1 MNTKIGFAAVLSMGL
16 VALQSQAGV
25 KYDVECTND
34 WFAVSASSLP
44 AGEISGTV
52 TGQGAWTSVPSG
64 DNTATVADS
73 KIILDTAVAD
83 PLVFKPTSSN
93 AVPVARIVSRM
104 KVTQSSDLPS
114 TAELVGAKTALCAC
128 TNGTGVLKW
137 FALTSGAWVEM
148 SNGTPEPG
156 NVYEIV
162 LETDVD
168 AHNIRYLV
176 KKDGMSTYT
185 VVSGGWIAD
194 SALTAQISAIGFS
207 GETEINSFYGNAIV
221 GLDSEST
228 DVVIPVADTNAP
240 AVKVTKD
247 WIAANMGDNVGT
259 AAGLAD
265 AIAKIN
271 TKPAGGN
278 DMTYWQSY
286 VLGLTPSVPTS
297 KPIVQ
302 PVQNTSA
309 SKVAFK
315 LGNVAVNAEAGVP
328 VKYRVNSYSDAA
340 CSKDLQEGTFV
351 GSGETAESP
360 GELPTAAGV
369 KYYKLEIKFGN

>member
-1 MNTKIGFAAVLSMGL
+1 MGL

-44 AGEISGTV
+44 AGKISGTV
-52 TGQGAWTSVPSG
+52 AGQGAWTSVPSG
-64 DNTATVADS
+64 DNTATVAGS

-104 KVTQSSDLPS
+104 KVTRSFDLPS

-128 TNGTGVLKW
+128 TNGTGALKW
-137 FALTSGAWVEM
+137 FALTSGAWAEM

-176 KKDGMSTYT
+176 KKDGISTYT
-185 VVSGGWIAD
+185 VVSDDGENSGWIAD
-194 SALTAQISAIGFS
+194 SALTAQISAIAFS
-207 GETEINSFYGNAIV
+207 GETEIESFYGKEIV
-221 GLDSEST
+221 GSDGKST

-240 AVKVTKD
+240 AVKVTKA
-247 WIAANMGDNVGT
+247 WIDANMDANVDT
-259 AAGLAD
+259 AAGLSE
-265 AIAKIN
+265 AISHIN
-271 TKPAGGN
+271 DTAANGT
-278 DMTYWQSY
+278 TYWQSY
-286 VLGLTPSVPTS
+286 VLGLTPSVSTS

-302 PVQNTSA
+302 PVQNASA

-315 LGNVAVNAEAGVP
+315 LGNVTVNSNAGVP
-328 VKYRVNSYSDAA
+328 VSYRVNSYSDAA

-360 GELPTAAGV
+360 GELPTKAGAT
-369 KYYKLEIKFGN
+369 YYKLEIKFGN

>member
-1 MNTKIGFAAVLSMGL
+1 MGL

-25 KYDVECTND
+25 KYEVECTNG
-34 WFAVSASSLP
+34 WFAVGSTNLTT
-44 AGEISGTV
+44 AGEITKGPVGV
-52 TGQGAWTSVPSG
+52 TGSWTAVPTNG
-64 DNTATVADS
+64 TATVADS

-83 PLVFKPTSSN
+83 PLVFKPTYSN

-128 TNGTGVLKW
+128 TNATGELKW

-148 SNGTPEPG
+148 SAEAPDIND
-156 NVYEIV
+156 VYEIV

-168 AHNIRYLV
+168 LGKIRYLV
-176 KKDGMSTYT
+176 KNITDGAIDYT
-185 VVSGGWIAD
+185 EVSDGWILD
-194 SALTAQISAIGFS
+194 SALTSQISAIGFS
-207 GETEINSFYGNAIV
+207 GETEIDRFYGNAIV
-221 GLDSEST
+221 GLDSKST

-240 AVKVTKD
+240 AVKVTKE
-247 WIAANMGDNVGT
+247 WIVANMDADVTT
-259 AAGLAD
+259 AAGLSD
-265 AIAKIN
+265 AIEKIN

-286 VLGLTPSVPTS
+286 VLGLKPSDTKS

-302 PVQNTSA
+302 PVQNASA
-309 SKVAFK
+309 STIWFK
-315 LGNVAVNAEAGVP
+315 LGNVTVNSNAGVP
-328 VKYRVNSYSDAA
+328 VSYRVNSYSDAA
-340 CSKDLQEGTFV
+340 CSKDPQEGTFV

-360 GELPTAAGV
+360 GELPTKAGAT
-369 KYYKLEIKFGN
+369 YYKLEIKFGN